1 MRRVYPAA
9 AERTRVRSA
18 AAPTTAAAVLASV
31 RRPLDARTLTRL
43 HGLARVG
50 LGAGL
55 IAAPRAATAPW
66 LGRVSRRRA
75 AQVPIRAMGA
85 RDLAIG
91 LGTAYAAGQGFGARP
106 WLLAGIVSDAADLLA
121 TLRARDALPA
131 AGVVGIAAMAG
142 GSVLL
147 ELWFSSQVD

>member
-1 MRRVYPAA
+1 
-9 AERTRVRSA
+9 
-18 AAPTTAAAVLASV
+18 
-31 RRPLDARTLTRL
+31 LDARSLTRL

-55 IAAPRAATAPW
+55 IAAPRATTAPW
-66 LGRVSRRRA
+66 LGRVSRRRP

-106 WLLAGIVSDAADLLA
+106 WLLAGIVADTADLLA

>member
-1 MRRVYPAA
+1 M
-9 AERTRVRSA
+9 
-18 AAPTTAAAVLASV
+18 
-31 RRPLDARTLTRL
+31 DARTLTRL

-55 IAAPRAATAPW
+55 IAAPRVTTAPW

-85 RDLAIG
+85 RDVAIG
-91 LGTAYAAGQGFGARP
+91 LGTAYAAGQGFGAQP
-106 WLLAGIVSDAADLLA
+106 WLLAGIVSDTADLLA

-147 ELWFSSQVD
+147 GLWFSFQVD

>member
-1 MRRVYPAA
+1 MSRGLPGRAEANTCSRDDVDGRHARRL
-9 AERTRVRSA
+9 
-18 AAPTTAAAVLASV
+18 LASAGM
-31 RRPLDARTLTRL
+31 DARTLTRL

-55 IAAPRAATAPW
+55 VGAPRVATAPW
-66 LGRVSRRRA
+66 LGRVSRRPA
-75 AQVPIRAMGA
+75 AQVPVRAMGA
-85 RDLAIG
+85 RDVAIG
-91 LGTAYAAGQGFGARP
+91 LGTAYAAGQGYGARP
-106 WLLAGIVSDAADLLA
+106 WLLAAIVSDTADLLA
-121 TLRARDALPA
+121 TLHARDALPA